1 MSMEQPL
8 PQFLDLEPKIAG
20 PFTFKQLIFIAGIG
34 VIILILFTAMP
45 FSKFLLVA
53 IPLAGL
59 AIFLAFGKI
68 RGFPA
73 PIVLARSLGFLFA
86 GKIYV
91 WKKKGIQA
99 DLPIAK
105 REVKDKIIKPQASI
119 KIGSNSK
126 LENLKKLIEIN
137 G

>member
-1 MSMEQPL
+1 MEQPL
-8 PQFLDLEPKIAG
+8 PQFLDLQPKVAG

-34 VIILILFTAMP
+34 VIILILFTMIP
-45 FSKFLLVA
+45 MGTFLLVA

-73 PIVLARSLGFLFA
+73 PTVLARSFGFLFA
-86 GKIYV
+86 GKVYV
-91 WKKKGIQA
+91 WHKKGAQT
-99 DLPIAK
+99 DLPITKKAEGVEK
-105 REVKDKIIKPQASI
+105 FKPKTSM
-119 KIGSNSK
+119 KVGGGSK
-126 LENLKKLIEIN
+126 LEDLKKIIEIN